1 MSLKTSRA
9 KGIAV
14 KQTAK
19 QESIVALENNAFDIS
34 YILLAL
40 KSLLYISQTGIEML
54 HVVEFDKPAYEC
66 SSHQKNNA
74 GFIR

>member
-19 QESIVALENNAFDIS
+19 QESIVALENNAFDIP
-34 YILLAL
+34 YIVIGA
-40 KSLLYISQTGIEML
+40 K
-54 HVVEFDKPAYEC
+54 KPFVYF
-66 SSHQKNNA
+66 SNRN
-74 GFIR
+74 